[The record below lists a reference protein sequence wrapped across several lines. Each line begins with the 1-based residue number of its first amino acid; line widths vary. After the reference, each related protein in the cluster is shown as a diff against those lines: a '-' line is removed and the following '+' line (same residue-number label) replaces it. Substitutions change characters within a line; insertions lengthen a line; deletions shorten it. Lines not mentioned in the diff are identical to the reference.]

1 MSDIH
6 GMASDG
12 PASRGDST
20 ASDPNR
26 AAYGQVHHGGTPT
39 VPTDPGTPEHYD
51 VVVIG
56 AGPGGYSAALRA
68 AELGLSVALV
78 DRGAAL
84 GGTCLN
90 RGCIPSK
97 AIITATHAIGTIRRA
112 TEMGIDATL
121 NGIDFGRLRSYRLH
135 VVDTMTKGLAG
146 LLAHR
151 GVTVFRGE
159 ASVSAGDAPAPS
171 DPAGSAAASTAA
183 GTDRR
188 VRIEAVTGTQA
199 VERFVRA
206 GVPEPQGQ
214 AVELRAGS
222 VVLALGSSPRPL
234 PESPFGGAL
243 ISSTQALSLDR
254 FPSSVVIIGSGAVA
268 VEFASLW
275 NEAGCDVT
283 MLIRHSRVLSAWDRR
298 TATTLT
304 RELRRQGV
312 QVVAD
317 AHVSRVDTG
326 VNLGATVHYRLGA
339 DETDVTAY
347 GEFVLAAIGRD
358 PATNVPWLGPLAVD
372 RDGSGC
378 ITTDAWGRTTA
389 IGVWA
394 VGDATKGPA
403 LANRAFAQGIVV
415 AEAIAGKNPDPVDD
429 DSVTQVVFSSPEAA
443 SVGMTLDTARSR
455 TDVHDPVETVYP
467 MLSNARMVM
476 SGSTGA
482 LSVVSGLR
490 DGCGDEPVVLG
501 VHMVA
506 PLAGDLIAEAQQLV
520 GGMVPVHRASSLIH
534 PHPTMSE
541 TLGEAL
547 LKADGRPLHTR
558 S

>member
-1 MSDIH
+1 MSDIS
-6 GMASDG
+6 GAPSDRTAAQAD
-12 PASRGDST
+12 PAVSDSDRT
-20 ASDPNR
+20 AS
-26 AAYGQVHHGGTPT
+26 GQVPDGGASTGATASGTP
-39 VPTDPGTPEHYD
+39 DLYD
-51 VVVIG
+51 VVVVG
-56 AGPGGYSAALRA
+56 AGPGGYSTALRA

-78 DRGAAL
+78 DRGATL

-121 NGIDFGRLRSYRLH
+121 NGIDFGRLRSYRLQ

-151 GVTVFRGE
+151 GVIVFRGQ
-159 ASVSAGDAPAPS
+159 ASVDADDGGESPDA
-171 DPAGSAAASTAA
+171 ASAAAETSR
-183 GTDRR
+183 RR
-188 VRIEAVTGTQA
+188 VRVEPASGTDA

-206 GVPEPQGQ
+206 GVPEPQGH
-214 AVELRAGS
+214 AVELRAVS

-234 PESPFGGAL
+234 PGSPFGGAL
-243 ISSTQALSLDR
+243 IDSTQALSLDR

-298 TATTLT
+298 TATMLT

-312 QVVAD
+312 HVVTD
-317 AHVSRVDTG
+317 AHVAHVDTG
-326 VNLGATVHYRLGA
+326 VNLGATVHYHLGS

-358 PATNVPWLGPLAVD
+358 PATGVPWLDALDVE

-389 IGVWA
+389 TGVWA
-394 VGDATKGPA
+394 VGDATEGPA

-415 AEAIAGKNPDPVDD
+415 AETIAGRNPDPVDD
-429 DSVTQVVFSSPEAA
+429 DAVTQVVFSSPEAA
-443 SVGMTLDTARSR
+443 SVGITLDAARSR
-455 TDVHDPVETVYP
+455 SDVHDPVETIYP

-476 SGSTGA
+476 SGSAGA
-482 LSVVSGLR
+482 LSVVSGR
-490 DGCGDEPVVLG
+490 REGCGDEPVVLG

-520 GGMVPVHRASSLIH
+520 GGRASVHRASSLIH

-558 S
+558 